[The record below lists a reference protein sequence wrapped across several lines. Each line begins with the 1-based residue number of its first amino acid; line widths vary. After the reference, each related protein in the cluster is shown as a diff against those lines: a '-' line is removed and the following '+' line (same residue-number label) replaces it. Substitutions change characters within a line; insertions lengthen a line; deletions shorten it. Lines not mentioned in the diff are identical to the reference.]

1 MISDREKQAMECLE
15 LAAQA
20 DDPAVQKSL
29 RQAADALL
37 FNNLTEPSAL
47 TPGSS
52 GHRQTQAD

>member
-37 FNNLTEPSAL
+37 FNNLTEPSILSPRSHSA
-47 TPGSS
+47 P
-52 GHRQTQAD
+52 QAEAD